1 MIQVAG
7 VVFQPNDLGTMDSR
21 EQMIIRQMVDSP
33 SMYTYG
39 SRDELIFEI
48 KLRKEIVKSAE
59 LMNDSQVEF
68 ATFET
73 TRSNPDYWLFTGYGA
88 LRLRPGV
95 RPSDAI
101 TDIFTNSRLYA
112 FECAGAM
119 LIIYYHAVLQVIG
132 EAAFNRIF
140 PDLYIYSWHADSD
153 LGLYPSYINRFLPGD
168 VVYFDNPAFD
178 PSAPQWRGENAI
190 VVGRDLYFGHGIGI
204 MTAKEM
210 IETLNRLRREGAIQ
224 SAYLTNLVVRPSFRH
239 LQQFAVMT
247 RNGPVRKYQP
257 AMILHDENS
266 ISYDRYRYFFSKV
279 FKRW

>member
-7 VVFQPNDLGTMDSR
+7 VPFQQNDIGTMDSR
-21 EQMIIRQMVDSP
+21 EQMIIRQMLDSP
-33 SMYTYG
+33 AVYTYG
-39 SRDELIFEI
+39 SRNELIFEV

-59 LMNDSQVEF
+59 LMNGSQVEF

-73 TRSNPDYWLFTGYGA
+73 TRSNPDYWLLSGYGA

-95 RPSDAI
+95 RPSAAI
-101 TDIFTNSRLYA
+101 KDIFTNSDRYA

-119 LIIYYHAVLQVIG
+119 LIIYYHAVLNVLG
-132 EAAFNRIF
+132 ESNFNRIF

-153 LGLYPSYINRFLPGD
+153 LGLYPTYINRFLPGD
-168 VVYFDNPAFD
+168 VVYFDNPGFD
-178 PSAPQWRGENAI
+178 PRAPQWRGENAI
-190 VVGRDLYFGHGIGI
+190 VVGKDLYFGHGLGI

-210 IETLNRLRREGAIQ
+210 IETLNELRHPMSTQ

-239 LQQFAVMT
+239 LQQFAVTT
-247 RNGPVRKYQP
+247 RNGAVRKYQP

-279 FKRW
+279 FKR